1 MTTTKSHSSSP
12 STTTAATT
20 SLRTFQVL
28 ATLSVLIVFY
38 QFLTAGQL
46 LPQEPAASLV
56 TLHAAGA
63 YGVHVFTFLTTAAAL
78 WHYRRSGGPLWPTVL
93 AGGVLVVGFVQAYY
107 GNRNTLYIHIPGAM
121 LLTAGVVWIMVW
133 SFGRTARITH

>member
-1 MTTTKSHSSSP
+1 VTTTKDHSPSP

-20 SLRTFQVL
+20 SLRTFQVM
-28 ATLSVLIVFY
+28 ATLSVVVVFY

-46 LPQEPAASLV
+46 LPQEPAKSLV

-63 YGVHVFTFLTTAAAL
+63 YGVHVFTFLTAAAAF

-93 AGGVLVVGFVQAYY
+93 ATGVLLVGFVQAYY

-133 SFGRTARITH
+133 SFGRTARTTH